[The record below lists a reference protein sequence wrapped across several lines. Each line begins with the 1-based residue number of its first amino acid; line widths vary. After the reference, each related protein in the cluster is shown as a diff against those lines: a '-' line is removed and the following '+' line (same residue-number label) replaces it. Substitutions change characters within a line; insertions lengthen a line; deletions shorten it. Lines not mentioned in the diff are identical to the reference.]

1 MPEPI
6 SKEIYAKAKA
16 IINQKYGT
24 DTSAY
29 RSMALVKQYKSMG
42 GKYRDDGGSKKTTRW
57 RQEKW
62 IDLNQP
68 KDTAAEASASR
79 ASGGGGYHVC
89 GHKNTQNNK
98 YPLCRP
104 SKTVSKDTPKK
115 YQDIPK
121 SRIDIVNLKK
131 QKLKNKGN
139 IKFYTTAKAR
149 P

>member
-6 SKEIYAKAKA
+6 NKELYAKAKA
-16 IINQKYGT
+16 AINQKYGT
-24 DTSAY
+24 KTSAY
-29 RSMALVKQYKSMG
+29 RSMALVKKYKSMG

-57 RQEKW
+57 RKEEW
-62 IDLNQP
+62 VDLNQP
-68 KDTAAEASASR
+68 KE
-79 ASGGGGYHVC
+79 GGGYEKC
-89 GHKNTQNNK
+89 GHPNEGGK

-131 QKLKNKGN
+131 QKLQNKGN
-139 IKFYTTAKAR
+139 IKF
-149 P
+149 

>member
-6 SKEIYAKAKA
+6 QKELYAKAKA
-16 IINQKYGT
+16 EINKIYGT
-24 DTSAY
+24 KTSAY
-29 RSMALVKQYKSMG
+29 RSMALVKRFKSMG

-57 RQEKW
+57 RKEEW
-62 IDLNQP
+62 VDLNQP
-68 KDTAAEASASR
+68 KE
-79 ASGGGGYHVC
+79 GGGYEKC
-89 GHKNTQNNK
+89 GHPNEGGK

-131 QKLKNKGN
+131 QKLQNKGN
-139 IKFYTTAKAR
+139 IKF
-149 P
+149 